1 VFAKAFCFA
10 DSAYVIVGG
19 SSPERGSLEIYHL
32 TSSLGEVDGY
42 HRLSYSLS
50 LANEDMRTIRIHSL
64 TPIPGHEI
72 KDRVVSETLTLV
84 EKSLGPGERGFRMF
98 SF

>member
-1 VFAKAFCFA
+1 MQKLFVLLIALM
-10 DSAYVIVGG
+10 SIVGG

-32 TSSLGEVDGY
+32 TSSL
-42 HRLSYSLS
+42 L
-50 LANEDMRTIRIHSL
+50 RISL
-64 TPIPGHEI
+64 TNKI
-72 KDRVVSETLTLV
+72 KDRVVSGTLI

>member
-1 VFAKAFCFA
+1 MFAKAFCFA

-32 TSSLGEVDGY
+32 TSSL
-42 HRLSYSLS
+42 L
-50 LANEDMRTIRIHSL
+50 RISL
-64 TPIPGHEI
+64 TSKI
-72 KDRVVSETLTLV
+72 KDRVVSGTLI
-84 EKSLGPGERGFRMF
+84 EKSLGERGFRMF